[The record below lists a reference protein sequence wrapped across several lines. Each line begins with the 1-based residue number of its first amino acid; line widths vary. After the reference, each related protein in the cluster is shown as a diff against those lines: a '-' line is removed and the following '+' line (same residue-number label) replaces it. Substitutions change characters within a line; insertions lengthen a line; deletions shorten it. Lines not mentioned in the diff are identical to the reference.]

1 MWYLMCMSYPLPC
14 IDELRMHLR
23 QKKKGLNISQCLNS
37 KFTAR
42 KKSQL
47 VYVQGRPVSTCHTL
61 CQISFAWNICSIY
74 TAVFTGLFNIVKK
87 MCIGNY
93 CLVLVY
99 EHHYKLNTYMY
110 TIMSPQVTILC
121 QIIKNSD
128 FIFVLKILSPCL
140 FAVSPPQSVLL
151 FHDNICRIALVLAHY
166 SSLLVRTLPGV
177 RTGKSTTS

>member
-23 QKKKGLNISQCLNS
+23 QKKRSKHFLVFKFKIHCKKKILVSICIGQTCLYLPYIMPNFICMEYLLNL
-37 KFTAR
+37 
-42 KKSQL
+42 
-47 VYVQGRPVSTCHTL
+47 H
-61 CQISFAWNICSIY
+61 
-74 TAVFTGLFNIVKK
+74 K

-140 FAVSPPQSVLL
+140 FAVSPPRSVLL